1 MSVNECDLAYY
12 LGQLPCE
19 LCAFLD
25 NFGLL
30 LKLPTL
36 LETFVHTYA
45 ILFKARVGVNV
56 HLSKAYKGFF
66 ANKLYQVLR
75 PIEKNDDF
83 T

>member
-1 MSVNECDLAYY
+1 MNVTLLIIWVNFLVNFV
-12 LGQLPCE
+12 L
-19 LCAFLD
+19 FLD